1 MAGESNKAVW
11 IVLVTVLLAH
21 VTLGALPAG
30 DPPRTGLVRTLI
42 LDGLTP
48 IEKLFDFTVNGVSM
62 LWNNYLSL
70 LDTRSENGRLR
81 RENADLRME
90 IERNREDVRQAERL
104 RRLLDALPSDTG
116 RRVVARVIGSDPTPG
131 RRTVTIDK
139 GRVHGLFADAPVMT
153 PDGIV
158 GRVIHTGHFA
168 AIVQLVSDPESGV
181 GIVIRSSRVQGI
193 VRGDGR
199 ELELDLIADD
209 TELAVGDELLTSG
222 TDRIYPKGLNVGVI
236 ESIGPTEDLM
246 KTARIRPAAD
256 LTKLEEVLCLIDR
269 PDTSEL
275 RDDLITQPPA

>member
-1 MAGESNKAVW
+1 M
-11 IVLVTVLLAH
+11 
-21 VTLGALPAG
+21 
-30 DPPRTGLVRTLI
+30 
-42 LDGLTP
+42 
-48 IEKLFDFTVNGVSM
+48 
-62 LWNNYLSL
+62 
-70 LDTRSENGRLR
+70 
-81 RENADLRME
+81 
-90 IERNREDVRQAERL
+90 
-104 RRLLDALPSDTG
+104 
-116 RRVVARVIGSDPTPG
+116 
-131 RRTVTIDK
+131 
-139 GRVHGLFADAPVMT
+139 
-153 PDGIV
+153 
-158 GRVIHTGHFA
+158 IHTGHFA

-199 ELELDLIADD
+199 DLELDLIADD

-256 LTKLEEVLCLIDR
+256 LTRLEEVLCLIDR

>member
-1 MAGESNKAVW
+1 MAGESNKRSW
-11 IVLVTVLLAH
+11 MVLVTVLIAH
-21 VTLGALPAG
+21 VAVAVLPAG

-42 LDGLTP
+42 IDGLTP
-48 IEKLFDFTVNGVSM
+48 IERLVDLTVSGASTI
-62 LWNNYLSL
+62 WSNYFAL
-70 LDTRSENGRLR
+70 LDTRNANERLLQ
-81 RENADLRME
+81 ENAALRME
-90 IERNREDVRQAERL
+90 IDRNMEDVRQADRL

-139 GRVHGLFADAPVMT
+139 GRVHGLFTDAPVLT

-168 AIVQLVSDPESGV
+168 AIVQLVSDPDSGV
-181 GIVIRSSRVQGI
+181 GILIRSSRVQGI

-199 ELELDLIADD
+199 NLELDLIADD
-209 TELAVGDELLTSG
+209 TELVVGDELLTSG

-236 ESIGPTEDLM
+236 ESIGPAEDLM
-246 KTARIRPAAD
+246 KTAHIRLAAD

-269 PDTSEL
+269 PNKSEL
-275 RDDLITQPPA
+275 LDELIAQPPA

>member
-1 MAGESNKAVW
+1 MAGESNKTVW
-11 IVLVTVLLAH
+11 IVLATVLLAH
-21 VTLGALPAG
+21 VMLAALPPG

-48 IEKLFDFTVNGVSM
+48 IEKMFDFTVNGVATV
-62 LWNNYLSL
+62 WNNYLAL
-70 LDTRSENGRLR
+70 LDTRSENQRLQ

-90 IERNREDVRQAERL
+90 IERNREEVRQAERL
-104 RRLLDALPSDTG
+104 QRLLDALPSDTG

-131 RRTVTIDK
+131 RKTVTIDK
-139 GRVHGLFADAPVMT
+139 GRLHGLFIDAPVMT

-168 AIVQLVSDPESGV
+168 AIVQLISDPESGV
-181 GIVIRSSRVQGI
+181 GILVRSSRVQGI

-199 ELELDLIADD
+199 VLELDLIVDD
-209 TELAVGDELLTSG
+209 TELGVGDELLTSG
-222 TDRIYPKGLNVGVI
+222 TDRIYPKGLKVGVI

-256 LTKLEEVLCLIDR
+256 LATLEEVLCLIDR

-275 RDDLITQPPA
+275 VDDPLNRPPA

>member
-1 MAGESNKAVW
+1 MVGESNKTVW

-21 VTLGALPAG
+21 VTLGALSVG

-48 IEKLFDFTVNGVSM
+48 IEKLFDFSVNGVST
-62 LWNNYLSL
+62 LWNNYFSL
-70 LDTRSENGRLR
+70 LDTLNENRRLR
-81 RENADLRME
+81 RENADLHME
-90 IERNREDVRQAERL
+90 IERNREDFSQAERL
-104 RRLLDALPSDTG
+104 RRLLGALPFDTG

-181 GIVIRSSRVQGI
+181 GIVMRSSRVQGI

-199 ELELDLIADD
+199 DLELVLIADD
-209 TELAVGDELLTSG
+209 NELAVGDELLTSG

-256 LTKLEEVLCLIDR
+256 LTRLEEVLCLIDR

-275 RDDLITQPPA
+275 MDDLITQPPA

>member
-1 MAGESNKAVW
+1 MAGRSNKAVW
-11 IVLVTVLLAH
+11 IVLVAVLLAH
-21 VTLGALPAG
+21 VTLGVLPAG

-48 IEKLFDFTVNGVSM
+48 IEKLFDFTVNGVSTM
-62 LWNNYLSL
+62 WNNYFSL
-70 LDTRSENGRLR
+70 LDTRSENERLR

-90 IERNREDVRQAERL
+90 IERNLEDVGQAERL

-116 RRVVARVIGSDPTPG
+116 RRVFARVIGSDPTPG

-139 GRVHGLFADAPVMT
+139 GRLHGLFTDAPVIT

-181 GIVIRSSRVQGI
+181 GIVVRSSRVQGI

-199 ELELDLIADD
+199 DLALDLIADD
-209 TELAVGDELLTSG
+209 TELGVGDELLTSG
-222 TDRIYPKGLNVGVI
+222 TDRIYPKGLKVGVI

-256 LTKLEEVLCLIDR
+256 LTRLEEVLCLIDG

-275 RDDLITQPPA
+275 RDNTISRPPA